1 MIDYDL
7 SNDDA
12 RVAAG
17 DVVMIE
23 EPQATRQRL
32 EQKFKL
38 WRGEWFL
45 NVNAGFPWLDD
56 VLGQRPRPEV
66 LRSLVHDLVTNDP
79 GVRSMNNLTLAFEG
93 VNRQLR
99 ITFDATLTS
108 GVTENMD
115 ITL

>member
-7 SNDDA
+7 RNDDV
-12 RVAAG
+12 RVTGG
-17 DVVMIE
+17 DVVMVD

-32 EQKFKL
+32 EQKFRL

-45 NVNAGFPWLDD
+45 NINAGFPWLED

-66 LRSLVHDLVTNDP
+66 LRSLVYDLVVNDP
-79 GVRSMNNLTLAFEG
+79 GLRSLTNLTLAFEG
-93 VNRQLR
+93 VDRQLR
-99 ITFDATLTS
+99 ITFDATLTN
-108 GVTENMD
+108 GVTENVD

>member
-7 SNDDA
+7 SSGDA
-12 RVAAG
+12 TVRGG
-17 DVVMIE
+17 DVVMID
-23 EPQATRQRL
+23 EPLATRQRL
-32 EQKFKL
+32 EQKFRL

-45 NVNAGFPWLDD
+45 NINTGFPWLED

-79 GVRSMNNLTLAFEG
+79 GVRSMDNLTLTFEG
-93 VNRQLR
+93 VDRQLR
-99 ITFDATLTS
+99 IVFTATLTT
-108 GVTENMD
+108 GTTESMD